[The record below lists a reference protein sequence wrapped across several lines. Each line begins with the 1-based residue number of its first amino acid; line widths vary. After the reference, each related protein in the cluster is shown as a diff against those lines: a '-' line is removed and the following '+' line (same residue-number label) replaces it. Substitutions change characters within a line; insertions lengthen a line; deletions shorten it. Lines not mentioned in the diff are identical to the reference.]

1 MTDPANLNPS
11 EFVAW
16 LTTLDAVEQRAWAAA
31 LGNVLAQRRAE
42 EQNELGEAYRAY
54 DHDAGTP
61 VGSDSEFAVALHLA
75 VEIGVTKPLR
85 DYVASGMPVPPYL
98 VMIKDSPV
106 RDAPALVAEL
116 LGQPA
121 AQQETR
127 GRPSRIAAEAQPAE
141 QAERNA
147 AWLVAFALKD
157 WRERNGRKRVPSEI
171 TNEIITAAI
180 TVAAK
185 VFNVPESAISES
197 NIRNLLKNRTVVVP

>member
-1 MTDPANLNPS
+1 MASYEAVDESCPVYGRTMTYPANLNRS
-11 EFVAW
+11 EVVAW
-16 LTTLDAVEQRAWAAA
+16 LATLDDVEQRAWATA
-31 LGNVLAQRRAE
+31 LGTVLAQRRAE
-42 EQNELGEAYRAY
+42 EQNELGAAAY
-54 DHDAGTP
+54 DDDARTP
-61 VGSDSEFAVALHLA
+61 VGSDSEFAFALHLA

-85 DYVASGMPVPPYL
+85 DYVSSGMPVPPYL
-98 VMIKDSPV
+98 VMIKDWPV

-147 AWLVAFALKD
+147 AWLVALASKD
-157 WRERNGRKRVPSEI
+157 WRERNGRKRVPSDI

-185 VFNVPESAISES
+185 VFNVPESAIS
-197 NIRNLLKNRTVVVP
+197 